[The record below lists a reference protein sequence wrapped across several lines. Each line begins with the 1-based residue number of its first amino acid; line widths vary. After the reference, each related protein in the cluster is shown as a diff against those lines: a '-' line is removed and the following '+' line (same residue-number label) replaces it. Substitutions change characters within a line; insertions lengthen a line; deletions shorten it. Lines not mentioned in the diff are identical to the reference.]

1 MLQRFCRD
9 VATILAGLVTALQ
22 LTACGID
29 SGNDQ
34 NGESTVTPSAT
45 AIITGSVGDGP
56 IVGATLSI
64 FDRDGNLLQTE
75 VSDTGASYSAR
86 IKAKGNAYPLTIT
99 TSDGVDLVT
108 GRAPDFR
115 LTSVVTHPSVKSV
128 NINPFTTLIVESARS
143 MPGGLSDQNVAAARQ
158 HVMQQLNFGLDP
170 RSIPDPI
177 GAAIEDANV
186 ASMVK
191 ASEALGEMIRRTAAW
206 LQSAGLAADADQVVA
221 AISDDLVDGVVDG
234 LGGANA
240 DSRTA
245 ALANL
250 VSAQVLVE
258 ALSNNLRV
266 DGAVATAAL
275 DAAIK
280 DIHPSVP
287 ASGLTAGVRVNAEML
302 AQARTAVAAA
312 RALAPSIQ
320 LSTIAGALEGI
331 DADSLAADVAAAL
344 PGDTSTDLD
353 PVIMLASSVSEQE
366 LAVVNE
372 VIRLG
377 GGQNDSGP
385 VNSAPLI
392 TGTPSASVA
401 ADNAYLFRPSAS
413 DPDGDT
419 LVFSIQNLPAW
430 ASFDSSSG
438 QLAGT
443 PGSAEAGTYSDIV
456 ISVSDGSLSS
466 SLPAFAIS
474 VNISEVSNS
483 APQIGGTPAGSVAED
498 SAYVFLPSASDA
510 DGDSLTFT
518 ISNRPAWASFN
529 PGTGRLSGTPNNN
542 HVGTYENITIA
553 VSDGKSVA
561 ALAPFSIRVQNT
573 NDAPTISGN
582 PAGSVE
588 AGNVYSF
595 RPVAS
600 DPDGDSLVFSIQNRP
615 GWASFNSSTGRLT
628 GTPTASDVGTYS
640 DIRISVSDGSV
651 SAGLAA
657 FSLTVSSSA
666 PQTGSVSLS
675 WVAPTTRS
683 DGTPLSMSEIAGYTL
698 YYGSSAG
705 NYSNSIQIDDPFT
718 TSVTMADLPV
728 GTYYFVMTTRD
739 VDGQESGYSTAAQ
752 RQVQ

>member
-1 MLQRFCRD
+1 M
-9 VATILAGLVTALQ
+9 
-22 LTACGID
+22 
-29 SGNDQ
+29 SG
-34 NGESTVTPSAT
+34 PSA
-45 AIITGSVGDGP
+45 S
-56 IVGATLSI
+56 
-64 FDRDGNLLQTE
+64 F
-75 VSDTGASYSAR
+75 
-86 IKAKGNAYPLTIT
+86 
-99 TSDGVDLVT
+99 
-108 GRAPDFR
+108 APER
-115 LTSVVTHPSVKSV
+115 P
-128 NINPFTTLIVESARS
+128 ES
-143 MPGGLSDQNVAAARQ
+143 
-158 HVMQQLNFGLDP
+158 
-170 RSIPDPI
+170 
-177 GAAIEDANV
+177 
-186 ASMVK
+186 
-191 ASEALGEMIRRTAAW
+191 LGEMVRRTAAW
-206 LQSAGLAADADQVVA
+206 LQSAGLAVDADQVVA
-221 AISDDLVDGVVDG
+221 AISDDLVDGVLDG

-266 DGAVATAAL
+266 DGAVATTAL
-275 DAAIK
+275 DAAIR
-280 DIHPSVP
+280 DTHPSVP

-331 DADSLAADVAAAL
+331 DAGSLAADVSAVL
-344 PGDTSTDLD
+344 PGDTSTDLE

-366 LAVVNE
+366 LAAVND

-377 GGQNDSGP
+377 GGQNDSSP
-385 VNSAPLI
+385 ANSAPLI

-401 ADNAYLFRPSAS
+401 TGNAYLFRPSAS

-419 LVFSIQNLPAW
+419 LVFTIQNLPAW

-443 PGSAEAGTYSDIV
+443 PGSAEAGTYSNIV

-474 VNISEVSNS
+474 VNLSAVSNS
-483 APQIGGTPAGSVAED
+483 PPQISGTPAASVAED
-498 SAYVFLPSASDA
+498 STYVFVPSASDA
-510 DGDSLTFT
+510 DNDSLTFT

-529 PGTGRLSGTPNNN
+529 AGTGRLSGTPNNN

-628 GTPTASDVGTYS
+628 GTPTVSDVGSYS
-640 DIRISVSDGSV
+640 NIRISVSDGAV
-651 SAGLAA
+651 STALAA
-657 FSLTVSSSA
+657 FSLTVNSTA
-666 PQTGSVSLS
+666 PQTGSASLS
-675 WVAPTTRS
+675 WAAPTTRS

-705 NYSNSIQIDDPFT
+705 NYPNSVDIDDPFT
-718 TSVTMADLPV
+718 TSITVTDLPV
-728 GTYYFVMTTRD
+728 GTYYFVMTARYS
-739 VDGQESGYSTAAQ
+739 DGQESGYSTAAQ